1 MKILKK
7 LSNRSLSF
15 FVQGYDSFT
24 PVTRVIDGGEP
35 MEFRCLF
42 KHWREKD
49 QTTTMM
55 TMTKNRRISGE
66 KKKEKVIIGWKSNF
80 MIFMK
85 LALMLILNSSPFE
98 SPIWGPIL

>member
-66 KKKEKVIIGWKSNF
+66 KKKEKVIKGWKSNF

-85 LALMLILNSSPFE
+85 LA
-98 SPIWGPIL
+98 